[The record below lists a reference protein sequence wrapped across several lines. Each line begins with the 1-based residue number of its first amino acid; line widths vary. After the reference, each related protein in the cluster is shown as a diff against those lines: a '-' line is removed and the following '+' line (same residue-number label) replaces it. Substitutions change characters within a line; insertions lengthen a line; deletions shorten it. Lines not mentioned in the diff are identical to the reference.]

1 VNRDNVLFAI
11 CGVLGGFIVGYF
23 IGDNVR
29 RPAMPGVDAG
39 ASQTAPAVTPNAPS
53 PEQMT
58 RLKEIQTAV
67 GADPNNLDLVVQLAN
82 QYYDMNDF
90 QHAAETYERV
100 IPKRPNDPDL
110 LTDCGNS
117 YRNIGNVDRAL
128 ELYRQAQQVD
138 PNHWQ
143 SALNLTLVY
152 AYDKKD
158 ARDAQ
163 KALDHLKATWTMLKQ
178 AHPDLPPIPH
188 MEELQ
193 ARIASLRSR
202 S

>member
-1 VNRDNVLFAI
+1 VNRDNILFGV
-11 CGVLGGFIVGYF
+11 CGVLAGFILGYF
-23 IGDNVR
+23 FGDNVK
-29 RPAMPGVDAG
+29 RPAMAAVETGV
-39 ASQTAPAVTPNAPS
+39 SQAAPAVVPNAPS
-53 PEQMT
+53 PAQAA
-58 RLKEIQTAV
+58 RLKEIETAL
-67 GADPNNLDLVVQLAN
+67 GADPNNLDLLVELAN

-90 QHAAETYERV
+90 QHAAETYEKV
-100 IPKRPNDPDL
+100 IAKRPNDPDV

-117 YRNIGNVDRAL
+117 YRNVGNVDRAL
-128 ELYRQAQQVD
+128 ALYQQAQQVD

-163 KALDHLKATWTMLKQ
+163 RALDHLKATWTMLKQ
-178 AHPDLPPIPH
+178 THPDLPPIPH

-193 ARIASLRSR
+193 ARIASLRTS